1 MMQLTGIF
9 EIVSE
14 VIDILG
20 VAVIVFGIV
29 TGTIRFAKA
38 KIKHPDN
45 ERNFE
50 FYREDLGQSLLLSLE
65 FLVAADIIRSVAI
78 EPTLESV
85 TILAIIILIRT
96 FLSTTMELEVSGRFP
111 WQKHNQKT
119 THHINDSANRIE

>member
-1 MMQLTGIF
+1 MQLTGIF

-96 FLSTTMELEVSGRFP
+96 FLSTTMELEVSGHWP
-111 WQKHNQKT
+111 WQKSDHKNNHNAEDPTSQ
-119 THHINDSANRIE
+119 